1 MPRWLVRSVRSAAL
15 AALAIGGASA
25 LGQTMTGMG
34 NADGQQQA
42 QAFATAQQPATAAV
56 VPNAD
61 VTQIP
66 NSGGDTTGLQGYQS
80 NPSALTAAGQNATS
94 ASDSLNT
101 AMLATANANHN
112 VVNNTDSWLQQSLNI
127 IQNPTSIIQSDSGS
141 QAQTCTTT
149 HTQQT
154 VTDDNGTYT
163 CETSQ
168 QVTDSQQSCTQNLV
182 VDTSSTYTY
191 ACSNTYDQ
199 TNRTWDISPACS
211 ALASTP
217 ACQATGTTCTQPP
230 APYFQ
235 AKQCTKGTEWN
246 TNSSSCTET
255 RNIVIGT
262 NYNYA
267 CSNSYDQ
274 GSHSWDTSPAC
285 QALSSTPGCTQ
296 QSERCGVTEPP
307 VAKTCQQGVQ
317 TTSGQQTCDPVRLIT
332 VGTNYVYDGTRNW
345 NGSTWAP
352 DGPEQALQNA
362 GSTCQIQATNC
373 TATQPPQIYTCKT
386 GYTESASALVEHCIE
401 PYSADE
407 GNGPQNFGNYCFTD
421 ANPYNQLAYSS
432 AEGNPDCH
440 LDSSAQET
448 DVNGVVYSED
458 NFSCHTHQQDAGCSP
473 PSGATQTG
481 SQCTAQNYAASCT
494 EYTQTWSTPGQCQ
507 TWTDQW
513 LCTAPFQGAGT
524 PISTQQ
530 YVASD
535 TWSNACASEISTPGC
550 SKTGETVEQGPQTRD
565 IDGLEVYRDSW
576 QLHDTYTCQSQSSV
590 DTCTGNVTGCTESE
604 QSCAAQD
611 ANGNCTL
618 WTYTY
623 SCPGNDGSGG
633 CERQDYTYTCPVDV
647 QPADPA
653 VSTSKYVQSDAWT
666 TECAGLASNGACS
679 LSSDTTDG
687 TSTRVIDGLSITENG
702 WTKTDTYS
710 CWASQPIDGCTGNV
724 NGCTQTGQT
733 CAGADQNGNCSVW
746 TYTYS
751 CPADDG
757 SGGCGVKTN
766 TYTCSADVPPA
777 DPAQSVNTVVSGTHW
792 DTTCQQSSDP
802 TCQSQG
808 TTCTDANTTKT
819 VNGIQVTEGCWSQT
833 TNYECEAK
841 GPVQTD
847 CNPPPGCT
855 WDHDQCLDDPQ
866 TTDGSCTS
874 MDHVYKCQE
883 QTNKTV
889 TQSSCST
896 QMCFSGQCFSISG
909 ANDSNDLGKAFSAL
923 SIGQMGG
930 ADYANQVNNLR
941 IMSGTAMRCR
951 KAVLGFSNCCKD
963 SGWGE
968 SIGLASCDDQE
979 KSLIKQQETKAC
991 HYVGTYCS
999 NKSFFGVCLQKSM
1012 RYCCFEGSLARI
1024 VNEAGRPQVNRGWGS
1039 AKDADCSGFTI
1050 AQFQQLD
1057 LSNVDFSDFYSQA
1070 LSGLAQ
1076 PSASTATSNIQ
1087 STLNALYSGGTPV
1100 NPVAMPT
1107 VPTGP

>member
-1 MPRWLVRSVRSAAL
+1 M
-15 AALAIGGASA
+15 
-25 LGQTMTGMG
+25 
-34 NADGQQQA
+34 
-42 QAFATAQQPATAAV
+42 
-56 VPNAD
+56 
-61 VTQIP
+61 
-66 NSGGDTTGLQGYQS
+66 
-80 NPSALTAAGQNATS
+80 
-94 ASDSLNT
+94 
-101 AMLATANANHN
+101 
-112 VVNNTDSWLQQSLNI
+112 
-127 IQNPTSIIQSDSGS
+127 
-141 QAQTCTTT
+141 
-149 HTQQT
+149 
-154 VTDDNGTYT
+154 
-163 CETSQ
+163 
-168 QVTDSQQSCTQNLV
+168 TDSQQSCTQNLV

-246 TNSSSCTET
+246 TNFSSCTET

-274 GSHSWDTSPAC
+274 GSHSWDTSAAC
-285 QALSSTPGCTQ
+285 QALSSTPGCIQ
-296 QSERCGVTEPP
+296 QSETCGVTEPP
-307 VAKTCQQGVQ
+307 VTKTCQQGVR

-332 VGTNYVYDGTRNW
+332 VGTNYVYDGEKTW
-345 NGSTWAP
+345 NGSTWTP
-352 DGPEQALQNA
+352 DAPEQALENA

-373 TATQPPQIYTCKT
+373 TANQPPQIYTCKT
-386 GYTESASALVEHCIE
+386 GYTESASASVEYCIE

-448 DVNGVVYSED
+448 DVNGVVYTED

-481 SQCTAQNYAASCT
+481 SQCTAQNYAGSCT

-513 LCTAPFQGAGT
+513 LCTAPVSGAGN

-590 DTCTGNVTGCTESE
+590 DTCTGNVTGCTESA

-653 VSTSKYVQSDAWT
+653 VSTSKYVQSDGWT

-702 WTKTDTYS
+702 WDQDRHLFLLGFAADR
-710 CWASQPIDGCTGNV
+710 WVHGQRQRLHP
-724 NGCTQTGQT
+724 NGSDLRRRRPERKLLGLDLYLQLPGRRRLRWVRSEDQHLYLFGRRPACRS
-733 CAGADQNGNCSVW
+733 GAERQHRGVGHALGH
-746 TYTYS
+746 YL
-751 CPADDG
+751 PAIQR
-757 SGGCGVKTN
+757 S
-766 TYTCSADVPPA
+766 DVPVAGHDLHRREHHQDHQRHPGHRRMLVPRPPITRAKPRGRSRPTAIRRPA
-777 DPAQSVNTVVSGTHW
+777 VP
-792 DTTCQQSSDP
+792 
-802 TCQSQG
+802 
-808 TTCTDANTTKT
+808 
-819 VNGIQVTEGCWSQT
+819 GIM
-833 TNYECEAK
+833 TNA
-841 GPVQTD
+841 
-847 CNPPPGCT
+847 
-855 WDHDQCLDDPQ
+855 WDDPQ
-866 TTDGSCTS
+866 PTDGSCTS

-930 ADYANQVNNLR
+930 ADYANQVNNLK

-951 KAVLGFSNCCKD
+951 KAVLGYSNCCKD

-1024 VNEAGRPQVNRGWGS
+1024 VNEAGRPQVNKGWGS

-1070 LSGLAQ
+1070 LSGLTQ

-1107 VPTGP
+1107 IPTGP